1 MRKIVVRQY
10 ASQTSWKGTEVNQ
23 FEEWEFENKSDAL
36 AFRDDL
42 IAGTTISKFSSKNI
56 EIYERSFRNKCV

>member
-1 MRKIVVRQY
+1 MRKFVVRQY
-10 ASQTSWKGTEVNQ
+10 ASESSWKGTAVNQ

-42 IAGTTISKFSSKNI
+42 ITGIATSKYSSKNI
-56 EIYERSFRNKCV
+56 EIYERSFRK

>member
-1 MRKIVVRQY
+1 MRKFVIRQY

-36 AFRDDL
+36 TFRDRL
-42 IAGTTISKFSSKNI
+42 ISGKVAAKFDSKNI
-56 EIYERSFRNKCV
+56 EMYERTFK